1 MFGPVGEGSAVGGA
15 DMVAKEEGAGNCAA
29 DESTEKK
36 PSRTDHRLLR
46 LLSDRPTVLGR
57 LGGPGVVGLP
67 GFVGELLSPISMGCW
82 G

>member
-1 MFGPVGEGSAVGGA
+1 MAVE
-15 DMVAKEEGAGNCAA
+15 EEGGICAV

-67 GFVGELLSPISMGCW
+67 GLLG